1 MRIMLDDMQRSS
13 REHLKDDRYS
23 KWVVSNPSPS
33 YFPFSAPFF
42 FNSQVCRPPEE
53 KSEWSVGSAQNCLK
67 LHIVACIDT
76 SCYPLNVRERMT
88 SFPLLTLRS
97 KLIIRDVE
105 VPGTVSVRY
114 WVHFM

>member
-1 MRIMLDDMQRSS
+1 MQHSS
-13 REHLKDDRYS
+13 REHLKADRYS
-23 KWVVSNPSPS
+23 KWVLSNPSPS

-53 KSEWSVGSAQNCLK
+53 KHEWSVGKCSELFKASHSCMYQYF
-67 LHIVACIDT
+67 
-76 SCYPLNVRERMT
+76 CYPLNVRERMI
-88 SFPLLTLRS
+88 SFPLLMLRS

-105 VPGTVSVRY
+105 VPGTVSIRY